1 MRFQAVSFDLG
12 HTLLLPRYEVYTGML
27 TRLGVAADRAAIV
40 AVESRLRPWFDRLV
54 LGSEELENPWVEYY
68 RRFFE
73 LLGVDREQTTP
84 LLLDLREHFREGIG
98 LWTEP
103 APGATEVLQELRGQG
118 LRLACVSNNDGRLQ
132 AMVEA
137 QGWADCFDVLV
148 DSEKVGVSKPDPRIF
163 DFALE
168 GLGLPPDQLV
178 HVGDY
183 YSTDVVGARRAG
195 VEGVLY
201 DPQGAYGPLD
211 CPVVHDLRE
220 LPGLL
225 A

>member
-1 MRFQAVSFDLG
+1 MRLQAVSFDLG
-12 HTLLLPRYEVYTGML
+12 HTLLFPRYEVYTEML
-27 TRLGVAADRAAIV
+27 ARFEVVADRAAIV
-40 AVESRLRPWFDRLV
+40 AVERRLRPWFDRIV
-54 LGSEELENPWVEYY
+54 LGLEERESPWEEYY
-68 RRFFE
+68 RRFFG
-73 LLGVDREQTTP
+73 LLGIEQEQTTP
-84 LLLDLREHFREGIG
+84 LLFELQDRYQEGIG

-103 APGATEVLQELRGQG
+103 APGAAEVLQELRGQG

-163 DFALE
+163 GYALE
-168 GLGLPPDQLV
+168 
-178 HVGDY
+178 
-183 YSTDVVGARRAG
+183 GARRAG

-201 DPQGAYGPLD
+201 DPEEAYGPLD

-225 A
+225 S